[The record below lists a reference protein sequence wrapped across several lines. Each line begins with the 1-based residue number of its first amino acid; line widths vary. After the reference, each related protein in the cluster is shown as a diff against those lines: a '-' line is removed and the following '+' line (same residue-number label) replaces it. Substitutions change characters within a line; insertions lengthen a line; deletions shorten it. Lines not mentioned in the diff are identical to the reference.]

1 MHFYT
6 KKLCWRIGCTPTI
19 LRVMKIIIL
28 LLTTAILQ
36 VSANSFAQHVTL
48 NFREMP
54 LDKVFKEIRRQTDF
68 DFFYPDQLQ
77 LNTKKIS
84 VTIKNMELKEALEE
98 CLKGQPLG
106 FKIENNIIVIQAK
119 AVELKGPEAKPI
131 KIASGKVLTEG
142 RLPFAGVV
150 VREKSNPK
158 NQTSTNRTGEF
169 LLPIDDERAVLQFS
183 YVGYETFEVK
193 LSGDQKPLTVEM
205 KVSLNVLDQIQ
216 VTAYGTTTKR
226 FNAGNITTI
235 TAKDI
240 EKNPVNNVLE
250 ALQGNVSGLFIQ
262 QATGQP
268 GGAFSVRMR
277 GSTNLNIDKQG
288 TQPLVVVDGVRYPSG
303 TLGLSENS
311 TYSTKAFLQGGSG
324 LNYINPNDIESIDIL
339 KDVDATAIYGSS
351 GAYGVILI
359 TTKKAKS
366 ASQSFNVNVYSGLSF
381 NGQTPPLLNTD
392 EYLMLRR
399 EALANDKLQVPKS
412 DSDLNGAWPTDRYTD
427 WRKEFMG
434 NSAVT
439 SNLNLSYSGG
449 SQNTTYLISG
459 SLRDMGNIQRH
470 QGKNNDG
477 SLRFALN
484 TSTADNK
491 FNLSL
496 TATYLSSKNNMVP
509 FDFSGSALTIPNAPS
524 PYRADGTIDWASIGA
539 DLNSSQTTANIM
551 RQYENTTNNLL
562 ANATLVYHPIDKLT
576 LRSIFAYNDITGKEM
591 IAYPTT
597 AFNPADTQAPN
608 KTVGIFNHYNTR
620 SITISPYGEYKTLL
634 GGKGEFSLKMGGEIS
649 NRVNYLDEI
658 TGTGFPSDGL
668 LDNPSAGASVTTKY
682 NLTEYRSIGLYGI
695 INFIWDKKY
704 IIDINTR
711 RDGSTKFGPGRRFG
725 NFGSAAVAW
734 IFSEEGFVKNN
745 LPFLSFGKLRLSSGV
760 VGGDA
765 VPDYSYLGTYTV
777 IGGTYDGKV
786 GLAPA
791 SLPNPILN
799 WERNFNSEIGLDM
812 GFFKDRITTDLSYYY
827 NRASNQL
834 LGQPLS
840 SVTGYTNYALNSDAL
855 IRTSGLEL
863 GINST
868 NIKSGNFSWTTRL
881 NVSMPKSKLLRIP
894 TQTDLASNYV
904 LNQPV
909 TGILLYKYNG
919 VNPETGYYSFT
930 NAKGETS
937 DFQSGLL
944 PADKTEFI
952 DLAPKFYGG
961 FQNAFTYKRLT
972 LDFSFNFTS
981 RQAKNFLGQTTFPFG
996 IYGQNGSTQWLRRWQ
1011 NPGDV
1016 TDIPKISTSLFS
1028 YFRQTLLVGST
1039 GAYSNATYARL
1050 QNASLRY
1057 SFNPEL
1063 IKKLHLKNLSVYAQ
1077 GQNLLTI
1084 SKFDGLDP
1092 ENLSAGVIPPLRVYT
1107 FGLNVTL

>member
-19 LRVMKIIIL
+19 LRVMKILIL
-28 LLTTAILQ
+28 LLTTALLQ
-36 VSANSFAQHVTL
+36 VSANSFAQRVSL
-48 NFREMP
+48 DLKEVP

-77 LNTKKIS
+77 LNKKKIS
-84 VTIKNMELKEALEE
+84 IRIKNMELREALEQ
-98 CLKGQPLG
+98 CLKGQALG
-106 FKIENNIIVIQAK
+106 FKIENNIIVIQSK
-119 AVELKGPEAKPI
+119 AVELPTSEKKI
-131 KIASGKVLTEG
+131 LKIASGTVFTEDA
-142 RLPFAGVV
+142 LPFAGVV
-150 VREKSNPK
+150 VREKSNPN
-158 NQTSTNRTGEF
+158 NQTSTSRSGEF
-169 LLPIDDERAVLQFS
+169 LLPVDNEKTVLQFS
-183 YVGYETFEVK
+183 YVGYELLEVK
-193 LSGDQKPLTVEM
+193 LQGDQKPLSVTM
-205 KVSLNVLDQIQ
+205 KVSLNLLDQVQ

-226 FNAGNITTI
+226 FNAGNISTI

-250 ALQGNVSGLFIQ
+250 ALQGNVPGLFIQ

-277 GSTNLNIDKQG
+277 GSANLSAG
-288 TQPLVVVDGVRYPSG
+288 ATQPLIVVDGVRYPSG

-324 LNYINPNDIESIDIL
+324 LNYINPNDIESIDVL

-359 TTKKAKS
+359 TTKKAK
-366 ASQSFNVNVYSGLSF
+366 AGGQSFNANIYSGISV
-381 NGQTPPLLNTD
+381 NGITPPLLNT
-392 EYLMLRR
+392 EQYLMLRR
-399 EALANDKLQVPKS
+399 EALANDKLQVPKT

-434 NSAVT
+434 SSAVT

-449 SQNTTYLISG
+449 NQNTTYLVSG

-470 QGKNNDG
+470 RGKNNDG

-484 TSTADNK
+484 TNTADNK
-491 FNLSL
+491 FSLSL
-496 TATYLSSKNNMVP
+496 SGTYLSSKNNMVP

-524 PYRADGTIDWASIGA
+524 PYNPDGTIDWVAIGT

-562 ANATLVYHPIDKLT
+562 ANATLVYRPTGKLT
-576 LRSIFAYNDITGKEM
+576 FRGIFGYNNITGTEL
-591 IAYPTT
+591 IGYPTT
-597 AFNPADTQAPN
+597 AFNPSDTQAPN

-620 SITISPYGEYKTLL
+620 SITVSPYGEYKTLI
-634 GGKGEFSLKMGGEIS
+634 GRKGELSIKLGGEIN
-649 NRVNYLDEI
+649 NRITYIDEI

-682 NLTEYRSIGLYGI
+682 NLSEYRSIGLYGI
-695 INFIWDKKY
+695 VNFIWDKKY
-704 IIDINTR
+704 ILDINTR

-725 NFGSAAVAW
+725 NFGSAALAW
-734 IFSEEGFVKNN
+734 IFSDEGFVKNN
-745 LPFLSFGKLRLSSGV
+745 LPFLSFGKLRVSSGV

-786 GLAPA
+786 GLTPA

-827 NRASNQL
+827 NRAGNQL
-834 LGQPLS
+834 VGQPLS
-840 SVTGYTNYALNSDAL
+840 SVTGYINYALNSDAL
-855 IRTSGLEL
+855 IRTSGLEF
-863 GINST
+863 GVNST
-868 NIKSGNFSWTTRL
+868 NIKSSNFSWTTRINISL
-881 NVSMPKSKLLRIP
+881 PKSKLLRIP
-894 TQTDLASNYV
+894 SISDQKSNYV

-937 DFQSGLL
+937 DFQGGLTQ
-944 PADKTEFI
+944 ADKTEFI
-952 DLAPKFYGG
+952 DLSPKFYGG

-981 RQAKNFLGQTTFPFG
+981 RKAKNFLGQTIFPFG

-1011 NPGDV
+1011 NPGDQ
-1016 TDIPKISTSLFS
+1016 TDIPKISTGFTS
-1028 YFRQTLLVGST
+1028 YFRQSLLIEST
-1039 GAYSNATYARL
+1039 GAYSDATYARL

-1057 SFNPEL
+1057 SFAPEL

-1107 FGLNVTL
+1107 LGLNVTL